1 MSSTSDSNGSDE
13 RDTGDDGSARLDG
26 GTQAGG
32 GGLANLTDQQKK
44 IIAVALVIHVIVA
57 TFTLRDLRR
66 RPAAAVRG
74 PKRLWRTWATLNTT
88 GSVAYWLFGR
98 RRPPGALISPSAS

>member
-57 TFTLRDLRR
+57 TFTLHDLRR
-66 RPAAAVRG
+66 RPAGAVRG

-88 GSVAYWLFGR
+88 GSLAYWLFGR
-98 RRPPGALISPSAS
+98 RRARAL

>member
-1 MSSTSDSNGSDE
+1 MSSTSASTGSDD
-13 RDTGDDGSARLDG
+13 RDVGGDGDDRSARLDG
-26 GTQAGG
+26 GSRAGG
-32 GGLANLTDQQKK
+32 GALANMTDQQKK

-66 RPAAAVRG
+66 RPAGAVRG

-88 GSVAYWLFGR
+88 GSLAYWLFGR
-98 RRPPGALISPSAS
+98 RRARAL

>member
-1 MSSTSDSNGSDE
+1 MSSMAASNGSDE
-13 RDTGDDGSARLDG
+13 RDAGDDRGAHLDG
-26 GTQAGG
+26 GGQAGG

-44 IIAVALVIHVIVA
+44 IVAVALVVHVIVA

-66 RPAAAVRG
+66 RPTAAVRG

-98 RRPPGALISPSAS
+98 RHPSDTL